1 MKKVFSILT
10 LSLLCSCGHPGSLD
24 KDIELPKAAYVGYN
38 HNGTMRTDSLTY
50 DKIKQHDP
58 LDTLIASTEFT
69 LNGHAHL
76 INIWTSDLVAPMD
89 GGSVYIELK
98 DLGVIYYRS
107 TSWYSYRRL
116 KTSNDSINYIIDT
129 AIDNVVLNFT
139 LDYQPGQL
147 TKNKIDFQTP
157 RVDD

>member
-1 MKKVFSILT
+1 MLSCIHSDPLGKKSDSIR
-10 LSLLCSCGHPGSLD
+10 
-24 KDIELPKAAYVGYN
+24 AAYIGYN
-38 HNGTMRTDSLTY
+38 RNGTMKTDSLTF
-50 DKIKQHDP
+50 DRLKHHDP
-58 LDTLIASTEFT
+58 LDTLIASTEFM
-69 LNGHAHL
+69 LNGHEHL

-116 KTSNDSINYIIDT
+116 KTNNDSINYIIDT

-139 LDYQPGQL
+139 IGCYQPGQL
-147 TKNKIDFQTP
+147 TKNETRFQTP
-157 RVDD
+157 KVED